1 MTSELWWKMQDRNV
15 AAESRLV
22 NVLRAAVQQVAG
34 AEISSEA
41 ETGSLIVAS
50 AAASVPGAEQ
60 AGVSLLY
67 ADGAI
72 ESQSISDESI
82 REVDQLQAQF
92 REGPC
97 VTALWD
103 EHTVAVDD
111 MVAESWR
118 WPRFAPAAVELGVGS
133 MLSFQLY
140 ARESSLGALNLYA
153 GQARSFGPEART
165 LGGLFAMHA
174 AASLGEARHVA
185 QLQEALASR
194 DVIGQAKGILMERF
208 GIDAEQ
214 AFNMLARSSQE
225 TNMKLTAVARW
236 LTDF

>member
-1 MTSELWWKMQDRNV
+1 MQDGHT
-15 AAESRLV
+15 ADEAGLV
-22 NVLRAAVQQVAG
+22 EVLRAAAQQVDG
-34 AEISSEA
+34 ARVGSEA
-41 ETGSLIVAS
+41 ETGSLIVSS
-50 AAASVPGAEQ
+50 AAVTVPGVEH
-60 AGVSLLY
+60 AGVSLLH
-67 ADGAI
+67 ADGRI
-72 ESQSISDESI
+72 ESQSVSDEAVSA
-82 REVDQLQAQF
+82 VDELQAQF

-103 EHTVAVDD
+103 EHTVLVED
-111 MVAESWR
+111 MGVEAWR
-118 WPRFAPAAVELGVGS
+118 WPRFAPAAVESGVGS
-133 MLSFQLY
+133 MLSFQLF
-140 ARESSLGALNLYA
+140 ARNSSLGALNLYA
-153 GQARSFGPEART
+153 RQPRSFGPESRT

-194 DVIGQAKGILMERF
+194 DVIGQAKGVLMERF

-236 LTDF
+236 LTGSQG